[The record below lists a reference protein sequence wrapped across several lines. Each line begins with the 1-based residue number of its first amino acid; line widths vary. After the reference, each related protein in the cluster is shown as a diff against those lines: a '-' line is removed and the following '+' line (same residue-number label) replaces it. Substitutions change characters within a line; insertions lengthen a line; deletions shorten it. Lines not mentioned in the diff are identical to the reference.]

1 MSSIRNENKT
11 KNKIQLGA
19 VLALFLLALLFRAS
33 LLDERG
39 GDYRVYK
46 ESVEEVLQG
55 ENLYEHTQRSFQ
67 TPGMKHWYAYLPLW
81 LYLNTIS
88 YGISSLVP
96 FLEFAVVMKIP
107 VLLGD
112 FALAVLLFLILRK
125 VNFFVAFTATSAWL
139 FNPHLL
145 VTGNYTHFDPL
156 PSFFVLLSLYF
167 LNESEVRAAIF
178 LAVAVGFKQ
187 YAILLA
193 PYFLNAASNKKRF
206 LLFFVGVLLLLS
218 LPFLLR
224 NPYAYVYST
233 VLAHLSRGFG
243 GKSVLAA
250 INEMFGSSI
259 PSYVGLALIVGLYA
273 WLFVSKREMDKYAF
287 ATLTIAALLVFS
299 PVLHRT
305 YLLWLLPVYFVWAG
319 FFSSRRT
326 NTNTVFGLLA
336 GGLYLIYWT
345 YLSSY

>member
-1 MSSIRNENKT
+1 MNKISNENKT
-11 KNKIQLGA
+11 RHKIQLGA
-19 VLALFLLALLFRAS
+19 VLALFSLALLFRAS
-33 LLDERG
+33 ILDERG

-193 PYFLNAASNKKRF
+193 PYFLNAVTNKKRF
-206 LLFFVGVLLLLS
+206 LLIFMGVLLLLS

-233 VLAHLSRGFG
+233 VFAHFSRGFG
-243 GKSVLAA
+243 GKSILAA

-259 PSYVGLALIVGLYA
+259 PSYVGLALIVGLNV
-273 WLFVSKREMDKYAF
+273 WLFLSRKEMDKYAF

-326 NTNTVFGLLA
+326 NTNVVFGLLA
-336 GGLYLIYWT
+336 GGLYLIYWA